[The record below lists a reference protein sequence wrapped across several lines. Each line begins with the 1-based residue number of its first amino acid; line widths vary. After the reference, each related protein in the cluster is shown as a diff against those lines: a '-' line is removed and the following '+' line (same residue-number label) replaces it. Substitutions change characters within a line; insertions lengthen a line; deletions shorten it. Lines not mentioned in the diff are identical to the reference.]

1 MSDKAPPAPDG
12 CVYGP
17 WWDEDI
23 RKDGCWCYS
32 DGKLSYAWLPSFSTW
47 VATES
52 AALRELL
59 RLAKENDAKTAFIKK
74 TIELYGTRDGPWN
87 IPSDPGGWLSEARSL
102 VGEPFTTHEEA
113 MGETEE

>member
-1 MSDKAPPAPDG
+1 MPDQAPPAPEG

-32 DGKLSYAWLPSFSTW
+32 DGKLSYAWLPSFSVW
-47 VATES
+47 VVTEG
-52 AALRELL
+52 AALRKLL
-59 RLAKENDAKTAFIKK
+59 CLAKENAELTTFIKK
-74 TIELYGTRDGPWN
+74 TISLYGEPGGPWN

-102 VGEPFTTHEEA
+102 VGEPATTHEEA
-113 MGETEE
+113 MKEIEE